1 MPQGCRPAG
10 AEIARRDPDIRS
22 VSSRAALAL
31 AAAVLAWPAPA
42 RAMHIADGVIPPV
55 QAALWFAACA
65 PFVAVA
71 LRAWGRAGDDRLAR
85 PLVATAAAL
94 VLVLSS
100 IEIPLPLGTS
110 AHACGVGL
118 AAILLGARR
127 AILAALAAVVLQA
140 FLLGHGGVTAIG
152 ADLASMGIAGA
163 LAARVTFRA
172 LRVARSPLGPAAAIA
187 GMAACLATYA
197 LASLQLALALAAPGA
212 FRTTLVGIAAAYA
225 PAELPMA
232 ALEAAVTAG
241 AVAFLA
247 RRRPDLAVRLALA
260 PAESR

>member
-10 AEIARRDPDIRS
+10 AEIARWDPDIRT
-22 VSSRAALAL
+22 VSRRAAPAL
-31 AAAVLAWPAPA
+31 AAAALAWPASA
-42 RAMHIADGVIPPV
+42 RAMHLADGVLPPA
-55 QAALWFAACA
+55 QAVLWFCACA
-65 PFVAVA
+65 PFVAA
-71 LRAWGRAGDDRLAR
+71 AFAAWRRAGDDRLAR
-85 PLVATAAAL
+85 PLIATAAAL
-94 VLVLSS
+94 VLALSS
-100 IEIPLPLGTS
+100 VEIPLPLGTS

-163 LAARVTFRA
+163 LAAHAAFRGLRAARLPLA
-172 LRVARSPLGPAAAIA
+172 LAAAA
-187 GMAACLATYA
+187 SALAASVATYA
-197 LASLQLALALAAPGA
+197 LASLQLALALSAPGA
-212 FRTTLVGIAAAYA
+212 FRTTLLGVAATYA

-232 ALEAAVTAG
+232 ALEAAATAA

-247 RRRPDLAVRLALA
+247 RRRPDLAADLGLA
-260 PAESR
+260 PAGGP